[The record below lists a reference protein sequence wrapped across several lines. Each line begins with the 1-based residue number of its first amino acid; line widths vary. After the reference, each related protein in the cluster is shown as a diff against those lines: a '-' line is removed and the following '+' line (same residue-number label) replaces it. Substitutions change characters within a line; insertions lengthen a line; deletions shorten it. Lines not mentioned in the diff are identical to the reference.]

1 MRKSSTFRR
10 TKKQLNSLKLVE
22 LVKFKECSVKVYN
35 KRTYQRTFNIR
46 PKNSFY
52 LEGTKMMNVLWI
64 NKKLYKNFLTVF
76 LVFSI
81 DELCY
86 DASGQ
91 QITWIAYG

>member
-1 MRKSSTFRR
+1 MLKSSTFRR

-35 KRTYQRTFNIR
+35 KRTFNIR

-91 QITWIAYG
+91 QITWMTYG